1 MGKIENKEQYDWAVS
16 RVEELLPLV
25 NEDTPTYDKNSIELK
40 LLSELVAD
48 YSEEHFAIGKP
59 SLVDV
64 LQLRMYEM
72 GITQKRLAEMLN
84 VSQSRVSEYLSGKSE
99 PTLKIARLISK
110 NLNIDADIV
119 LGV

>member
-59 SLVDV
+59 SL
-64 LQLRMYEM
+64 LMYFNCEC
-72 GITQKRLAEMLN
+72 TKWE
-84 VSQSRVSEYLSGKSE
+84 S
-99 PTLKIARLISK
+99 LKNNWQRCLT
-110 NLNIDADIV
+110 
-119 LGV
+119 